1 MILSTSFLMIQNDK
15 KKIEELNE
23 YTDYMHYDIMDGLF
37 TDRATNE
44 YDALLK
50 NTKNVS
56 KPKDVHLMVMDI
68 KEYVDSYSQL
78 NPNYITF
85 HIEATNNPKEIIDY
99 IKGKNIKVGMALNPK
114 THIEEIIPYLNSLDL
129 VLVMSVEAGAG
140 GQPFID
146 ISDKITFLDNYR
158 KENNLN
164 YIIEVDGGIKPEV
177 IDKVKQLK
185 QADMIVVGSFI
196 TNGNIPEQIKKIRS
210 LI

>member
-44 YDALLK
+44 YDVLLK

-68 KEYVDSYSQL
+68 KKYVDLYSQL
-78 NPNYITF
+78 NPDYITF

-114 THIEEIIPYLNSLDL
+114 THIEEIIPYLNALDL